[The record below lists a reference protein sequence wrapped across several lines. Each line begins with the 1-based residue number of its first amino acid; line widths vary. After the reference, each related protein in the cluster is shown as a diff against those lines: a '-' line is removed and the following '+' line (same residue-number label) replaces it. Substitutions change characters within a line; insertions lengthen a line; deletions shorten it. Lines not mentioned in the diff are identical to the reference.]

1 MHKLWIPDRDET
13 YLMPSEMAELS
24 TKQYLAFC
32 KVIWMLDKGKISM
45 KDAEHALVLA
55 LADIKLTW
63 TYALLSAEKK
73 EAIHLNL
80 LQLLPLVKTIFTEK
94 TTESGET
101 ALIPSISFIDNK
113 IHTFKGLIGPD
124 DALANCTFYE
134 YKEAYAQ
141 WFQYQDTSDE
151 SYLDQLIALLYRPKR
166 KYLRL
171 KKLRKNFNNDF
182 REPYTVLSN
191 PAILQRRMKQVAKWP
206 PWVKYGIWLWFT
218 ACMEFLR
225 TGKPVI
231 DGIEIDLSIL
241 YKGEGGG
248 ALGIG
253 LTGVLYS
260 LAETG
265 VFGGIR
271 ETGDSNLYDVL
282 ARLYQVKLQMD
293 ELKAKSKS
301 NSNG

>member
-1 MHKLWIPDRDET
+1 MHTLYIPDRNKT
-13 YLMPSEMAELS
+13 YYMPSEMAELS
-24 TKQYLAFC
+24 VRQYLEFC
-32 KVIWMLDKGKISM
+32 KVIWRLDKGKISM
-45 KDAEHALVLA
+45 KDAELALVIA
-55 LADIKLTW
+55 LADIKMTW
-63 TYALLSAEKK
+63 KYAFMGAAKK
-73 EAIHLNL
+73 EKIHLNL
-80 LQLLPLVKTIFTEK
+80 INLLPLVRTIFTEK
-94 TTESGET
+94 LTESGEK
-101 ALIPSISFIDNK
+101 ALIPSISFVDNK
-113 IHTFKGLIGPD
+113 IPSFDGLIGPD
-124 DALANCTFYE
+124 DALGNCTFFE

-141 WFQYQDTSDE
+141 WYQYQETSDE
-151 SYLDQLIALLYRPKR
+151 SYIDQLIAILYRPKR
-166 KYLRL
+166 RCLRL
-171 KKLRKNFNNDF
+171 IKHRKNFNGDS
-182 REPYTVLSN
+182 RDPYTVLSN
-191 PAILQRRMKQVAKWP
+191 PTVLERRMKKIAKWP

-218 ACMEFLR
+218 ACMEYLR

-248 ALGIG
+248 AAGIG

-293 ELKAKSKS
+293 ELKEKSKS
-301 NSNG
+301 RQND

>member
-1 MHKLWIPDRDET
+1 
-13 YLMPSEMAELS
+13 MAELS
-24 TKQYLAFC
+24 SRQYLSFC
-32 KVIWMLDKGKISM
+32 KVIWMLDQGKISM
-45 KDAEHALVLA
+45 KDAEHALVIA

-63 TYALLSAEKK
+63 TYFLLSAAKK
-73 EAIHLNL
+73 ESIHLNL
-80 LQLLPLVKTIFTEK
+80 IQLLPLMRTIFTET
-94 TTESGET
+94 TTESGGT

-113 IHTFKGLIGPD
+113 ILNYRGLVGPH

-141 WFQYQDTSDE
+141 WYQYQENNDPAHIDH
-151 SYLDQLIALLYRPKR
+151 LIAILYRPVK

-171 KKLRKNFNNDF
+171 NKMRKNFNGDF
-182 REPYTVLSN
+182 RQPYPVVSN
-191 PAILQRRMKQVAKWP
+191 PAILERRKRQVAKWP
-206 PWVKYGIWLWFT
+206 AHVKYGIWLWFT

-241 YKGEGGG
+241 YKGEGGSG
-248 ALGIG
+248 LGIG

-282 ARLYQVKLQMD
+282 ARLYQVKVQQD
-293 ELKAKSKS
+293 EIKTKSKLK
-301 NSNG
+301 SNG

>member
-24 TKQYLAFC
+24 PRQYLGFC

-45 KDAEHALVLA
+45 KDAEHALVIA

-63 TYALLSAEKK
+63 TYALLSASKK

-80 LQLLPLVKTIFTEK
+80 INLLPLVQTIFTEK
-94 TTESGET
+94 LTESGET

-113 IHTFKGLIGPD
+113 IPFFKKLVGPD

-141 WFQYQDTSDE
+141 WYQYQQSNDE
-151 SYLDQLIALLYRPKR
+151 AHIDHLIAILYRPKK

-171 KKLRKNFNNDF
+171 NKMRKNFNGDF
-182 REPYTVLSN
+182 RQPFTVISN
-191 PAILQRRMKQVAKWP
+191 PAILERRIKQVSKWK

-241 YKGEGGG
+241 YKGESGGG
-248 ALGIG
+248 LGIG

-282 ARLYQVKLQMD
+282 ARLYQVKVQMD
-293 ELKAKSKS
+293 EVKEKSKS
-301 NSNG
+301 NSHG